1 MLDFFK
7 CLCIKHLHRKLAHAG
22 YDNFVEGNHR
32 FDNVPQ
38 AVNATYG
45 SIIACLCIYEHLYC
59 YCFQIALKLFY
70 DQSWFFASNWK
81 YKHPINLLSVWRE
94 AMKHRMFYNHQAVL
108 HMNHMFQKMIIYF
121 QCVCTAKCQFTWRR
135 YPMQRWFR
143 QIKDLP
149 PPLITFNGAKGNS
162 SYELP

>member
-22 YDNFVEGNHR
+22 YDNFVEANHR

-81 YKHPINLLSVWRE
+81 YKHPINLLSVCRE
-94 AMKHRMFYNHQAVL
+94 AMKHRMFYNHHTIFAHEPYVSENDYIFPMRL
-108 HMNHMFQKMIIYF
+108 HRKMPIYMKKVSHAEMISTNKRF
-121 QCVCTAKCQFTWRR
+121 TA
-135 YPMQRWFR
+135 
-143 QIKDLP
+143 
-149 PPLITFNGAKGNS
+149 TFN
-162 SYELP
+162 YL